1 MKPMLQRKITLIDGQ
16 YAARVQVDDVS
27 QAHAQISRDVAF
39 SCDTVDGSWT
49 VLATH
54 PYVRDLER
62 ADLCLFGSGCI
73 HVTDPTICA
82 FLEALC
88 TLIAAPDF
96 YGPGRTL
103 RVPEDTA

>member
-1 MKPMLQRKITLIDGQ
+1 MKPMPQRKITLIDGQ

-27 QAHAQISRDVAF
+27 QAHAEITRDVAF

-62 ADLCLFGSGCI
+62 ADLCLFGSGSI
-73 HVTDPTICA
+73 HVTDPTICG
-82 FLEALC
+82 FLEVLC
-88 TLIAAPDF
+88 TLIAAPDL
-96 YGPGRTL
+96 YGPGHT
-103 RVPEDTA
+103 VQFPGGTA